1 MTVGEKCTGR
11 TEGDVLTLLDIC
23 DYYLVFDTFC
33 ICAAIIRTFLL
44 LYRGISP
51 YYAQCKITHKR
62 KKSVNRW
69 QDNATTISWRLPPH
83 SPAFAVWSWQRPDGT
98 AQVLRHLQFFCY
110 SALFD
115 FTRENDFMQF
125 SLFHSV
131 AFLVNIKTANASS
144 VWAIRKLKCA
154 SFVYDAI
161 FGGKSFSVQI
171 WGSEAHLCVIR
182 KYAK

>member
-1 MTVGEKCTGR
+1 MRQQSVGVYRHILLPLLFDRDDGR
-11 TEGDVLTLLDIC
+11 T
-23 DYYLVFDTFC
+23 
-33 ICAAIIRTFLL
+33 
-44 LYRGISP
+44 
-51 YYAQCKITHKR
+51 AQR
-62 KKSVNRW
+62 K
-69 QDNATTISWRLPPH
+69 
-83 SPAFAVWSWQRPDGT
+83 
-98 AQVLRHLQFFCY
+98 VLRHLQFFCY

-125 SLFHSV
+125 ALFHSV

-171 WGSEAHLCVIR
+171 SGSEAHLCVIR